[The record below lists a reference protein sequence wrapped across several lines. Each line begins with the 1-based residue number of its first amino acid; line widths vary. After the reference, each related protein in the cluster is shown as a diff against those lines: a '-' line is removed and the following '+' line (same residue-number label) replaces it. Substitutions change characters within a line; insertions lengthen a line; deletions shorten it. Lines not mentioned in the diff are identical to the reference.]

1 MRRRQRG
8 TVGFRNGKWFIYYR
22 TPAGKQVYQRGFPS
36 EAAAIARLNDIMA
49 EIYRGEYIDH
59 KEITFAEFAEGYL
72 SRRLSIR
79 GSTSSSYAS
88 MIRHHLI
95 PYFGSM
101 KLAEIRLDMIQSF
114 VHEFGENRSV
124 KTLHNIVTL
133 LKVMLVG
140 SKGSSAIKQGYIH
153 HDPTRGMELP
163 PLQPRSIVPPT
174 QEFVWKLIN
183 VASFLGQ
190 NADAM
195 VHLGAFTGLR
205 RGELLALHFTDID
218 WTNKEIIV
226 NKAVS
231 RFPAGD
237 GVHRWKWKIG
247 STKTKRSIRR
257 VAVSDDILHYLTRMR
272 RTAADPDGLLF
283 PGPEAKLM
291 DPDTFDS
298 LFAEIKKSAGLPDV
312 RFHDLRHFFASLL
325 ISQGFSPKYVCD
337 QLGHSSIQMTFDTY
351 GHLFPTAREEAS
363 AKLEE
368 VIRKGRRKAIASDLL
383 AQEEESNS
391 EEETPKYVN

>member
-1 MRRRQRG
+1 
-8 TVGFRNGKWFIYYR
+8 
-22 TPAGKQVYQRGFPS
+22 VYKRGFPS
-36 EAAAIARLNDIMA
+36 EAEAITRLNGIMN
-49 EIYRGEYIDH
+49 EIYRGEFVDH
-59 KEITFAEFAEGYL
+59 KEITFAEFAEDYL
-72 SRRLSIR
+72 LKRLSIR
-79 GSTSSSYAS
+79 GSTSCSYAS
-88 MIRHHLI
+88 MIRRHLI
-95 PYFGSM
+95 PYFGSV
-101 KLAEIRLDMIQSF
+101 KLGEIRLDLIQSF
-114 VHEFGENRSV
+114 VNQFGENCSV
-124 KTLHNIVTL
+124 KTLHNIMTL

-153 HDPTRGMELP
+153 HDPTRGVELP
-163 PLQPRSIVPPT
+163 PLDQRSVVPPT

-205 RGELLALHFTDID
+205 RGEVLALHFTDID
-218 WTNKEIIV
+218 WANKEIIV

-231 RFPAGD
+231 RFPARG
-237 GVHRWKWKIG
+237 GVHRWGWKIG
-247 STKTKRSIRR
+247 LTKTKRTIRR

-272 RTAADPDGLLF
+272 RTAADPGGLLF
-283 PGPEAKLM
+283 PGGEAKLM
-291 DPDTFDS
+291 DPDAFDS
-298 LFAEIKKSAGLPDV
+298 LFAEIKKSAGLPEV

-363 AKLEE
+363 TKLEE

-383 AQEEESNS
+383 GQDEDSNA